1 MPCACLLLGFLTWQ
15 SLWPVTDG
23 RTDSC
28 RPLAAPL
35 VLLQAGQGI
44 VQRAKEAVTS
54 TAAAATEKASG
65 VLHVS
70 VQVGGCR
77 AKAARRP
84 PPPQQ
89 GRGWMQ

>member
-44 VQRAKEAVTS
+44 VQRAKEAESSAACIQRCLLASDCPPGASTS
-54 TAAAATEKASG
+54 LCCCRLQAAKEM
-65 VLHVS
+65 
-70 VQVGGCR
+70 VGLEP
-77 AKAARRP
+77 KK
-84 PPPQQ
+84 
-89 GRGWMQ
+89 